1 MMRSLFSGVSGLKNH
16 QTRMD
21 VIGNNISNVNT
32 TGFKSSRVT
41 FSDMLSQNL
50 TGASA
55 PQENRGGTNPKQIG
69 LGSSVAA
76 VDLLFTNGSVQST
89 GKNTDLCLSG
99 NGLFVVS
106 ADAKGTNK
114 YYTRNGAFEFDAA
127 GNYVNP
133 GNGYYVLGWTADEN
147 GSINTNDAVGKI
159 VVESGKQMKPK
170 ATEQVKYT
178 GNLNVSEP
186 AITSITAVDADGNK
200 ISLPSV
206 TLDGTYK
213 AITLALS
220 NGTTQTVGGTNGI
233 KYTVDH
239 SMPIVTSYTAY
250 DAEGNDHTITLLM
263 ERTAANTWLAS
274 VRSKDT
280 SPGISEDDGSVTQVT
295 MASTV
300 IPFKTD
306 GTYNDKTGAPGT
318 MSLVFTDPNGATK
331 PQSLTIDFSALT
343 QYSGGNTSKATADG
357 YGYGV
362 LQEVAVDLSGVITGT
377 YTNGQRRSEGQ
388 VAIAQFNNA
397 SGLTKTGDSLYQES
411 NNSGVANI
419 RTATDL
425 GVKITPSSLEM
436 SNVDVANE
444 FTDMIITQR
453 GFQSNSKIITT
464 SDEMLETIVNMKR

>member
-147 GSINTNDAVGKI
+147 GKINTNDSVSKI
-159 VVESGKQMKPK
+159 VVEAGKQMKPK
-170 ATEQVKYT
+170 ITDQVKYT
-178 GNLNVSEP
+178 GNLNAGEP
-186 AITSITAVDADGNK
+186 SITSITAVDNDGNVSYPPAVTLNGYYK
-200 ISLPSV
+200 SV
-206 TLDGTYK
+206 TLS
-213 AITLALS
+213 LS
-220 NGTTQTVGGTNGI
+220 DGTTQIVSGTSGI
-233 KYTVDH
+233 KYTQNH

-250 DAEGNDHTITLLM
+250 DSEGNDHTITILM
-263 ERTAANTWLAS
+263 ERSEDNKWQAS
-274 VRSKDT
+274 IRATDSD
-280 SPGISEDDGSVTQVT
+280 PGIPEDDGSRTKVD
-295 MASTV
+295 MAITT
-300 IPFKTD
+300 IPFNED
-306 GTYNDKTGAPGT
+306 GSYDDTTGAAGSMKLT
-318 MSLVFTDPNGATK
+318 YTSPNGAK
-331 PQSLTIDFSALT
+331 DQSLTIDFSALT
-343 QYSGGNTSKATADG
+343 QYSGGNTSKATANG

-377 YTNGQRRSEGQ
+377 YTNGQRRAEGQ

-419 RTATDL
+419 RTANDL
-425 GVKITPSSLEM
+425 GVKITPSALEM

-464 SDEMLETIVNMKR
+464 SDEMLETLINLKR